1 MQQTEYLIVGASHAA
16 LAAVQAIR
24 MHDQTGSVTVVSKDD
39 TLPYSPTVL
48 PYVVSGRSDP
58 QRVFLRDDAYFSQH
72 NVDYLKGAAVSALS
86 ADDNKVRLT
95 NGAEIGYRKLLLATG
110 AAPQLPPVPGLDSVD
125 YHVLRSL
132 DDAVRL
138 QQALAGSRQAIVLG
152 AGLVGMH
159 AAENLAKAGVQVT
172 VVEMQQTVLAGYFDR
187 GATAIIESVFT
198 AKGVRLMMGNKVV
211 RLAPNPD
218 SKGGNKGV
226 QVTLAD
232 GTELAADLLLV
243 STGVAPVIDFLAGAG
258 VATSS
263 GILVDDTMCT
273 SVANIWAAG
282 DVAQAHGFYDAGTKI
297 INGILP
303 DAVEQGK
310 IAGMAMAGDPALKN
324 YPGGVPLNTYS
335 FFGQQAVS
343 VGSQSE
349 GEVALQ
355 EIDAS
360 RNSYLKIVMKEGR
373 LTGIFGINV
382 AFDPGVMW
390 QLILRRIDL
399 APLREKFLAE
409 PQRTARSL
417 MSNTWR

>member
-1 MQQTEYLIVGASHAA
+1 MHQTEYLIVGASHAA

-24 MHDQTGSVTVVSKDD
+24 MHDQSGSVTVVSKDNA
-39 TLPYSPTVL
+39 LPYSPTVL

-58 QRVFLRDDAYFSQH
+58 ERVFLRDEAYFTDS
-72 NVDYLKGAAVSALS
+72 NVDYLRGAAVRVLS
-86 ADDNKVRLT
+86 ACKNSVRLT
-95 NGAEIGYRKLLLATG
+95 SGAEIGYQKLLLATG
-110 AAPQLPPVPGLDSVD
+110 AAPLLPPVPGLDSVN

-138 QQALAGSRQAIVLG
+138 QQALAGARHAIVLG

-172 VVEMQQTVLAGYFDR
+172 VVEMQPTVLGGYFDR
-187 GATAIIESVFT
+187 DATAIIESVFT
-198 AKGVRLMMGNKVV
+198 AQGVRLVLGNKVV

-218 SKGGNKGV
+218 NQGENGGA

-232 GTELAADLLLV
+232 GTELVADLLLV
-243 STGVAPVIDFLAGAG
+243 STGVAPVIEFLAGAG
-258 VATSS
+258 IATER
-263 GILVDDTMCT
+263 GILVDDTMRT
-273 SVANIWAAG
+273 TVANIWAAG
-282 DVAQAHGFYDAGTKI
+282 DVAQARGFYDSGARI

-349 GEVALQ
+349 GEVALLD
-355 EIDAS
+355 IDQA
-360 RNSYLKIVMKEGR
+360 RNRYLKIVMKHGR
-373 LTGIFGINV
+373 LSGIFGINV

-390 QLILRRIDL
+390 ELILRRTDL
-399 APLREKFLAE
+399 APLREKFLAD
-409 PQRTARSL
+409 PQSTARHL
-417 MSNTWR
+417 MSTTWR

>member
-24 MHDQTGSVTVVSKDD
+24 MHDQAGSVTVVSKDD
-39 TLPYSPTVL
+39 ALPYSPTVL

-72 NVDYLKGAAVSALS
+72 QVDYLQGTAVSAISASDNRALLS
-86 ADDNKVRLT
+86 

-110 AAPQLPPVPGLDSVD
+110 AAPQLPPVPGLESVD

-138 QQALAGSRQAIVLG
+138 QQAVAGTRQAIVLG

-172 VVEMQQTVLAGYFDR
+172 VVEMQSTVLAGYFDR
-187 GATAIIESVFT
+187 DATAIIESVFA

-211 RLAPNPD
+211 RLAPNPN
-218 SKGGNKGV
+218 SKSEKRGV

-258 VATSS
+258 IATER
-263 GILVDDTMCT
+263 GILVDDTMRST
-273 SVANIWAAG
+273 IDNIWAAG
-282 DVAQAHGFYDAGTKI
+282 DVAQARGFFDAGAKI

-310 IAGMAMAGDPALKN
+310 IAGMAMAGDPALKH

-349 GEVALQ
+349 GEVARL
-355 EIDAS
+355 EVDAG
-360 RNSYLKIVMKEGR
+360 RNSYLKIVMKDGC

-382 AFDPGVMW
+382 GFDPGVMW

-399 APLREKFLAE
+399 TPLREKFLAE